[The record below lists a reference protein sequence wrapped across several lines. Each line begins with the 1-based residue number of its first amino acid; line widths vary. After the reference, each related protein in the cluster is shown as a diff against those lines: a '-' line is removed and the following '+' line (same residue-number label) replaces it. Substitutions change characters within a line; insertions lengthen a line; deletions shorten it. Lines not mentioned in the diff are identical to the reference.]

1 MPLDHGKVPR
11 IWHQSDVDEVRLAE
25 DEADQEEELRVFWGK
40 LSAGEVL
47 RLGSRMTGDY
57 AWKISNVHLS
67 QCFNCDRFAIWVY
80 DRLLWPTGTGKVEI
94 ADDIPEVCRRD
105 IEEAA
110 AIADISPRGA
120 AALIRLALQSL
131 CATVGG
137 AGKNINEDIA
147 DFVRRGLDPKI
158 QQALD
163 VVRVFGNNAVHPGEL
178 DLRDDR
184 ATVSQ
189 LFLLFNVVV
198 NAMIT
203 QPAMIDAMYEKL
215 PAGALDAIK
224 RRDT

>member
-11 IWHQSDVDEVRLAE
+11 IWHRSDVDEIRLTP
-25 DEADQEEELRVFWGK
+25 DEADQEEELRAFWGK
-40 LSAGEVL
+40 LAAGEVL
-47 RLGSRMTGDY
+47 RLGSQMSGDY
-57 AWKISNVHLS
+57 AWKVSNLHLS
-67 QCFNCDRFAIWVY
+67 QCFNCDRFAIWLHA
-80 DRLLWPTGTGKVEI
+80 RLLWPVGTGTIEI
-94 ADDIPEVCRRD
+94 ADDIPDSCRRD
-105 IEEAA
+105 IKEAA

-131 CATVGG
+131 CAEVGG
-137 AGKNINEDIA
+137 DGKNINDDIA
-147 DFVRRGLDPKI
+147 EFVRQGLDPKI

-189 LFLLFNVVV
+189 LFTLFNLVV

-215 PAGALDAIK
+215 PAGALDAI
-224 RRDT
+224 RLRDT